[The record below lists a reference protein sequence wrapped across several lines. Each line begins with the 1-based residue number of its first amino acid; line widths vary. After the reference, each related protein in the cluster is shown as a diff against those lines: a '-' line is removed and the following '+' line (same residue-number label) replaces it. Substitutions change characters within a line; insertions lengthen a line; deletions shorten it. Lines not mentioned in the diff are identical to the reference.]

1 MQPSPSTRRGRFLL
15 RCLVI
20 VSIVAVSAA
29 IFALP
34 AAATAPV
41 KYSFT
46 FPFTIVLTDI
56 CSFPIT
62 LDSTINATEIDY
74 FDQSGTTLIRWDW
87 HAEQQDT
94 FTANGKTLV
103 GLPYHYHLETLL
115 DSNGN
120 MTHQFGSGLFEK
132 VPLPDGSLFIGA
144 GRADFAAHPGV
155 LIILSPDK
163 GNPGNLAGFCAALA
177 P

>member
-1 MQPSPSTRRGRFLL
+1 MQQSLSTRRGRLL
-15 RCLVI
+15 VRCLVI

-29 IFALP
+29 IFASP
-34 AAATAPV
+34 AVADKPPR
-41 KYSFT
+41 YQFE
-46 FPFTIVLTDI
+46 FPFSIVLTDI

-62 LDSTINATEIDY
+62 LDLTINATEIDY
-74 FDQSGTTLIRWDW
+74 FDRDGTLVRWAW
-87 HAEQQDT
+87 QAEQRDI

-103 GLPYHYHLETLL
+103 GLPYHYSLETLI

-120 MTHQFGSGLFEK
+120 VTHQFGSGLFEK
-132 VPLPDGSLFIGA
+132 VLLPDGSLFIGA

-163 GNPGNLAGFCAALA
+163 GNPGNVAGFCAALA